1 MKKIILI
8 VCACCFTFLVGCKS
22 KEEKVIDKAM
32 ELCEEY
38 ILNLNN
44 ATTIEEVQKIRKEHK
59 ERVSFESRKILG
71 VSSDDEVE
79 RILKAYE
86 TKFEWNEIQNFER
99 FASKVEE
106 AEKNAIKR
114 VNSY

>member
-1 MKKIILI
+1 
-8 VCACCFTFLVGCKS
+8 
-22 KEEKVIDKAM
+22 M

-44 ATTIEEVQKIRKEHK
+44 ATTIEEVQKIRKEHE

-79 RILKAYE
+79 RILKSYE
-86 TKFEWNEIQNFER
+86 TKFEWNEIQNLKGSLQKLKRLKKMQLNELIHINKFVLLFE
-99 FASKVEE
+99 
-106 AEKNAIKR
+106 
-114 VNSY
+114 